1 MNELCEKVHIRILE
15 KSTTVYCS
23 VYDHCIV
30 NNFTQCL
37 FKAVLWIRIRM
48 DPELLPR
55 SRSGSGIIV
64 QDPDPAKY
72 GKQINKNVISL

>member
-48 DPELLPR
+48 DPELLP
-55 SRSGSGIIV
+55 GIKV
-64 QDPDPAKY
+64 PVPDPAKSERAY
-72 GKQINKNVISL
+72 N

>member
-48 DPELLPR
+48 DPELLP
-55 SRSGSGIIV
+55 GIKV
-64 QDPDPAKY
+64 PDPDPAK
-72 GKQINKNVISL
+72 NKRAYK